1 MTTTAAMDVR
11 AFLLAQYAEPLA
23 KHGVSTEQV
32 SDGFDLLREGIIDS
46 LGILDMVAALE
57 ERFGMTIDFENMEA
71 EQLTR
76 VGALSRYVEA
86 AIRCKT

>member
-1 MTTTAAMDVR
+1 MTTTAATDVR
-11 AFLLAQYAEPLA
+11 AFLLEQYAEPLA
-23 KHGVSTEQV
+23 RHGVSAEQV

-46 LGILDMVAALE
+46 LGILDMVAAIE
-57 ERFGMTIDFENMEA
+57 ERFGMTIDFENMDA

-86 AIRCKT
+86 AIRCRT

>member
-1 MTTTAAMDVR
+1 MTTTAATDVR
-11 AFLLAQYAEPLA
+11 AFLLERYAEPLA
-23 KHGVSTEQV
+23 RHGVSTDQV
-32 SDGFDLLREGIIDS
+32 SGGFDLLREGIIDS

-57 ERFGMTIDFENMEA
+57 ERFGMTIDFENMDA

-86 AIRCKT
+86 AIRCRT